1 MTTDIDRYLNIYSD
15 QGNYYV
21 VDWLL
26 RYVDRSS
33 FYHIEDYSGTIY
45 NITLKALMQGTA
57 SSISF
62 ATNATTSYAF
72 LMSASDLANIVI
84 ADVYNHDGN
93 YDAAQAALQAMAEG
107 LPHGMEVDYE
117 RASSFISNATFD
129 ALSWIGGD
137 PAADDNTIQFA
148 VDAVQTIG
156 HTAFVV
162 DLANI
167 VIADVYNHDGNY
179 DAAQAALQAM
189 AEGLP
194 HGMEVDYE
202 RASSFISNATFDAL
216 SWIGGD
222 PAADDNT
229 IQFAV
234 DAVQTIGHTAFVVDL
249 ANIVIADVYNH
260 DGNYDAAQAALQ
272 AMAEGLPHG
281 MEVDYERASSFI
293 SNATF
298 DALSWIGGDP
308 AADDNTIQFAVD
320 AVQTIG
326 HTAFVV
332 DLANIVIADVYNHD
346 GNYDAAQAAL
356 QAMAEGLP
364 HGMEVDYERA
374 SSFISNA
381 TFDALSWIG
390 GDPAA
395 DDNTIQFAVDAVQT
409 IGHTAFVVDLANI
422 VIADVYNHDGNYDA
436 AQAALQA
443 MAEGLP
449 HGMEVD
455 YERASSFISNATF
468 DALSWIGGDPA
479 ADDNTI
485 QFAVDAVQA
494 TASSSTY
501 LNISDIID
509 ADVYNHDGDI
519 SVAQAALDIFFEAY
533 GSETDMVF
541 AAERIVQTAQNIQ
554 QDPMLS
560 SFSDAVAVAFD
571 GVVDTSALV

>member
-72 LMSASDLANIVI
+72 LMSAS
-84 ADVYNHDGN
+84 
-93 YDAAQAALQAMAEG
+93 
-107 LPHGMEVDYE
+107 
-117 RASSFISNATFD
+117 
-129 ALSWIGGD
+129 
-137 PAADDNTIQFA
+137 
-148 VDAVQTIG
+148 
-156 HTAFVV
+156 
-162 DLANI
+162 
-167 VIADVYNHDGNY
+167 
-179 DAAQAALQAM
+179 
-189 AEGLP
+189 
-194 HGMEVDYE
+194 
-202 RASSFISNATFDAL
+202 
-216 SWIGGD
+216 
-222 PAADDNT
+222 
-229 IQFAV
+229 
-234 DAVQTIGHTAFVVDL
+234 
-249 ANIVIADVYNH
+249 
-260 DGNYDAAQAALQ
+260 
-272 AMAEGLPHG
+272 
-281 MEVDYERASSFI
+281 
-293 SNATF
+293 
-298 DALSWIGGDP
+298 
-308 AADDNTIQFAVD
+308 
-320 AVQTIG
+320 
-326 HTAFVV
+326 
-332 DLANIVIADVYNHD
+332 
-346 GNYDAAQAAL
+346 
-356 QAMAEGLP
+356 
-364 HGMEVDYERA
+364 
-374 SSFISNA
+374 
-381 TFDALSWIG
+381 
-390 GDPAA
+390 
-395 DDNTIQFAVDAVQT
+395 
-409 IGHTAFVVDLANI
+409 DLANI